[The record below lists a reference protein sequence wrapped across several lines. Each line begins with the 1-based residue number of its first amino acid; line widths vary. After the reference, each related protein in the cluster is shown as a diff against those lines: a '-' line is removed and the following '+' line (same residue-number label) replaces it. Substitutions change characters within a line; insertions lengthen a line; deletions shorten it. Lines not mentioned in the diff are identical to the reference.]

1 MSLKIACIGGGPAGL
16 YFSLL
21 FKKARPDAEITVY
34 ERNRRGETFGWG
46 VVFSDETLGYL
57 AENDRETHEA
67 ITRTFAHW
75 DSIDV
80 HYRGRTITSRGHG
93 FSGIARRALLDIL
106 VDRCEQLGVKVEFE
120 REIESLDG
128 FEDCDLVL
136 ACDGIRS
143 RIRTLHEEAFRPS
156 FDVRRS
162 KYIWLGTRRTF
173 DAFTFLFEETEHG
186 LFQVH
191 AYRFDDATSTFIVEC
206 DERTWRNAGLDRMTP
221 SDGAAWLEKV
231 FARHLDGQKLL
242 LNHSNWINFTTVRNE
257 TWRHRNIV
265 LLGDAAHTAHFSIG
279 SGTKLAMED
288 AIALA
293 RALDSHSDL
302 ERGLEA
308 YEEERRPIVARTQKA
323 AQDSLLWFENSSRY
337 LGLDPVQFAF
347 SLLARSK
354 RLGYENLK
362 LRDPEFVEGVT
373 RWFARSA
380 GVHTDPPPPPMFTPF
395 RLRGLEL
402 INRVAVSPMCVY
414 SAEDG
419 TVNDFHLVHL
429 GARAM
434 GGAGL
439 VMTEMTDVSPEG
451 RITPGCAGIYEPEH
465 VAAWR
470 RITDFVHRSSPA
482 KIGLQLG
489 HAGRKGATRRMWEG
503 MDEPLES
510 GAWPLIAPSPLPY
523 LPHSQIP
530 REMTR
535 ADMDEV
541 REQFIRSTRMAVE
554 AGFDLLE
561 LHMAHGYLLASFL
574 SPLTN
579 VRSDEYG
586 GSLENRMR
594 YPLEVFEAV
603 RAVWP
608 ADRPMSVRISAT
620 DWADG
625 GFTGEDAVV
634 LAKALKARGCDII
647 DVSTGQ
653 TVPDAKPE
661 YGRMWQTRFADQ
673 IRHEAGIPTMAV
685 GAISTADQVNSII
698 AAGRADLCLL
708 ARPHLDD
715 PHWTLHAARDQ
726 GYFDQRWPEQY
737 LAARP
742 VPRDKPA

>member
-21 FKKARPDAEITVY
+21 YKKARPDADITVY

-57 AENDRETHEA
+57 EENDRETHAE

-75 DSIDV
+75 NSIDI
-80 HYRGRTITSRGHG
+80 HYRGRTTSSTGHG
-93 FSGIARRALLDIL
+93 FSGIARRKLLDIL
-106 VDRCEQLGVKVEFE
+106 VERCEQLGVKFEFQT
-120 REIESLDG
+120 EIESLDRFAG
-128 FEDCDLVL
+128 HDLIL

-143 RIRTLHEEAFRPS
+143 RVRALHEDVFKPS
-156 FDVRRS
+156 LDVRKA
-162 KYIWLGTRRTF
+162 KYIWLGTHRTF
-173 DAFTFLFEETEHG
+173 DAFTFLFEETEFG

-191 AYRFDDATSTFIVEC
+191 AYRFDEETSTFIVEC
-206 DERTWRNAGLDRMTP
+206 DEQTWRNAGLDRMTP
-221 SDGAAWLEKV
+221 ADGAGYLEKV
-231 FARHLDGQKLL
+231 FAKHLQGHKLL
-242 LNHSNWINFTTVRNE
+242 LNNSSWINFTTVKNE
-257 TWRHRNIV
+257 TWRHGNIV

-288 AIALA
+288 AIALSK
-293 RALDSHSDL
+293 ALVEQGDVA
-302 ERGLEA
+302 RGLEA
-308 YEEERRPIVARTQKA
+308 YEEDRRSIVARTQKA

-337 LGLDPVQFAF
+337 LGLEHEQFAF
-347 SLLARSK
+347 SLLARRK
-354 RLGYENLK
+354 KLGYDNLK
-362 LRDPEFVEGVT
+362 LRDPAFVGDVT
-373 RWFARSA
+373 RWFARGA
-380 GVHTDPPPPPMFTPF
+380 GVKTEPPPPPMFTPF
-395 RLRGLEL
+395 RLRDLEL
-402 INRVAVSPMCVY
+402 PNRVAVSPMCMY

-439 VMTEMTDVSPEG
+439 VMAEMTDVSAEG
-451 RITPGCAGIYEPEH
+451 RITPGCAGIYKPEH
-465 VAAWR
+465 VAAWK
-470 RITDFVHRSSPA
+470 RITDFVHRNSPA

-489 HAGRKGATRRMWEG
+489 HAGRKGSTRLMWEG

-510 GAWPLIAPSPLPY
+510 GGWPLIAPSPLPY
-523 LPHSQIP
+523 KPHSPVP

-541 REQFIRSTRMAVE
+541 REQFVRGAKYAIE

-561 LHMAHGYLLASFL
+561 LHLAHGYLLSSFL

-579 VRSDEYG
+579 VRGDEYG

-594 YPLEVFEAV
+594 FPLEVFAAV

-608 ADRPMSVRISAT
+608 AERPRSARISAT

-625 GFTGEDAVV
+625 GFTGDDAVV
-634 LAKALKARGCDII
+634 LSKALKALGCDII

-653 TVPDAKPE
+653 TVTYAKPE
-661 YGRMWQTRFADQ
+661 FGRMWQTRFADQ
-673 IRHEAGIPTMAV
+673 IRHEAKIPTMAV
-685 GAISTADQVNSII
+685 GAISTSDQVNSII

-715 PHWTLHAARDQ
+715 PHWTLHAAKEQ
-726 GYFDQRWPEQY
+726 GYFGQPWPNQY
-737 LAARP
+737 VAARP
-742 VPRDKPA
+742 LPK